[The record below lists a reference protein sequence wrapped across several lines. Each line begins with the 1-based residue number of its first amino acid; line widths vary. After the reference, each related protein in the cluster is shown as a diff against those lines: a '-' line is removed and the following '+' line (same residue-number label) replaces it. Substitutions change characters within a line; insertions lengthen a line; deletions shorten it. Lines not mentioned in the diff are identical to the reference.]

1 MTGPALEQS
10 SLAPGRRL
18 AGLFAAAL
26 LASSGCGGA
35 RSEPGT
41 LIRAAALV
49 DTDRGAVLRD
59 ARILIRG
66 ERIDSVWSGGDSS
79 VAGATVIDLGGATV
93 LPGLV
98 DLHSHLVG
106 DIQSA
111 SPTAPLES
119 TAEQD
124 LALGARHAEATLLA
138 GFTTVRDVGTYRG
151 LLDVRLRA
159 AIDSGRI
166 PGPRMSVAGAYVTKP
181 GGGGEVTGLPA
192 GQVPPPA
199 FRMGVVTTPEEARTK
214 VAALLDGGADFIKVI
229 ATGAVLTVGTEP
241 GEIELP
247 EAVIRAAVEEAEKH
261 GTYVTA
267 HAHGAAG
274 IKTALRAGVRSIEHG
289 SLIDDEGIALLEEKG
304 AWLVADIYNGD
315 YIAEVGRRD
324 GWPAETL
331 RKNDETTETQR
342 RGFRKAVAA
351 GVRLGYGTDSGVY
364 PHGDNARQF
373 AYLVRHGMTPMQA
386 VQSATIEAARL
397 MRWDDRIGSIARGKL
412 ADIVAVGADPLADIR
427 ALERI
432 QFVMKGG
439 VVIRHEGPGR

>member
-1 MTGPALEQS
+1 MTGAGSSVRRCAIAMAGALV
-10 SLAPGRRL
+10 
-18 AGLFAAAL
+18 AL
-26 LASSGCGGA
+26 SGCGGSPA
-35 RSEPGT
+35 EPGT

-49 DTDRGAVLRD
+49 DTDRGTVLLD

-66 ERIDSVWSGGDSS
+66 DRIDSVWSGGDST
-79 VAGATVIDLGGATV
+79 VPGATVIDLGGATV

-119 TAEQD
+119 TPEED
-124 LALGARHAEATLLA
+124 LALGARHAEATLRA

-166 PGPRMSVAGAYVTKP
+166 PGPRMSVAGAYLTKP

-192 GQVPPPA
+192 GQVPPPE
-199 FRMGVVTTPEEARTK
+199 FRMGVVTTPEEARMK

-247 EAVIRAAVEEAEKH
+247 EAVIRAAVEAAEQR

-274 IKTALRAGVRSIEHG
+274 IKAALRAGVRSIEHG
-289 SLIDDEGIALLEEKG
+289 SLIDDEGIELLKAKG

-324 GWPAETL
+324 GWPEETL

-342 RGFRKAVAA
+342 QGFRKAVAA

-364 PHGDNARQF
+364 PHGDNARQM
-373 AYLVRHGMTPMQA
+373 AYMVRYGMTPMQA
-386 VQSATIEAARL
+386 IKSATIEAARL
-397 MRWDDRIGSIARGKL
+397 MRWDDRIGSVAPGKL
-412 ADIVAVGADPLADIR
+412 ADLVAVAGDPLADVTE
-427 ALERI
+427 LERVR
-432 QFVMKGG
+432 FVMKGG
-439 VVIRHEGPGR
+439 VVVRREP